1 VQGGADECNLRQDM
15 EVTPS
20 GFEPCA
26 EKSCED
32 SELRQ
37 SAIAGAAK
45 SGAVPAVTIPDD
57 PALQR
62 LIEAWPRLPEAVR
75 TGIVSM
81 VRSLLGQ

>member
-1 VQGGADECNLRQDM
+1 MTEASTL
-15 EVTPS
+15 
-20 GFEPCA
+20 CA
-26 EKSCED
+26 EEFINSGPT
-32 SELRQ
+32 
-37 SAIAGAAK
+37 IAAK

-57 PALQR
+57 PDLQL